1 MRHSLL
7 MFLAPATASPQAT
20 TNSPPAEVAPAPR
33 RLAAG
38 TLSWKTVLGVL
49 GNAAGLVALLAGC
62 WLMLQVLGA
71 FLPL

>member
-1 MRHSLL
+1 MLHSLL

-33 RLAAG
+33 RFAAG
-38 TLSWKTVLGVL
+38 RLSWKSVLGVL

-62 WLMLQVLGA
+62 WLMLQVIRV
-71 FLPL
+71 FIPL